1 MTRKHTMSDDEART
15 LIDGIR
21 QRCRGLAGNYEY
33 FDDPD
38 AVCELVEATLMGVGY
53 DRSWVVG
60 PFSDMLRKAV
70 EQHQLTV
77 ARERERASAESAARM
92 SDARRK
98 KRGLLVF
105 FAEARGRHR
114 RYIGG

>member
-77 ARERERASAESAARM
+77 ARERERASAARM

-98 KRGLLVF
+98 KRGLLAI
-105 FAEARGRHR
+105 FAEARRRHR